1 MRREEERGPER
12 SVIDAKIN
20 PTSASPSLPR
30 STIINHLS
38 DYDGSRRNIL
48 HPTFLPPSSYI
59 AGATNFWSKQALFAR
74 NCTSQKVIFVSWRKA
89 RRARRYRSDK
99 INYNNLTLHGFV
111 YTHARPTL
119 SVLGGSSLRLRFR
132 EWWWNVGVK
141 FFSLFLLLLFL
152 KRNTRTKFLNN
163 VKAWRLGGKSS
174 SELKKRLDWPT
185 FLSIIQ
191 RVSGKN

>member
-132 EWWWNVGVK
+132 EWWNVGVK
-141 FFSLFLLLLFL
+141 FFSLFFLLLLFL

-174 SELKKRLDWPT
+174 FELKKRP
-185 FLSIIQ
+185 
-191 RVSGKN
+191 VN